1 MRELLRKPMEFEK
14 RQKNLS
20 GRERGSHTTLSG
32 RTPAACGAEFLPEYK
47 LTGGADDRRR
57 RGGKDAAKKWAELSD
72 RQRALLFGAAAA
84 ELSLK
89 IAALIDIKRR
99 PADRI
104 RGPKALWRA
113 AMVVNLL
120 GPLSYFVIGRKR

>member
-1 MRELLRKPMEFEK
+1 MTGDG
-14 RQKNLS
+14 S
-20 GRERGSHTTLSG
+20 GAKS
-32 RTPAACGAEFLPEYK
+32 AAQ
-47 LTGGADDRRR
+47 
-57 RGGKDAAKKWAELSD
+57 KWAELSD
-72 RQRALLFGAAAA
+72 RQRALLLGAAAA

-120 GPLSYFVIGRKR
+120 GPLSYFAFGRKR

>member
-1 MRELLRKPMEFEK
+1 MAGRQNPAELQTSQPEPKEGRPMARNNATFADA
-14 RQKNLS
+14 
-20 GRERGSHTTLSG
+20 ER
-32 RTPAACGAEFLPEYK
+32 
-47 LTGGADDRRR
+47 
-57 RGGKDAAKKWAELSD
+57 KWAGLSD
-72 RQRALLFGAAAA
+72 RQRALLLAAATA

-113 AMVVNLL
+113 AMAVNLL
-120 GPLSYFVIGRKR
+120 GPVSYFAIGRKR